1 MSKHI
6 SFKNPCHVHFIGIGG
21 ISMSG
26 LAEIL
31 LDRGFTVTGSDRSET
46 ELTTHLTE
54 LGAHIFY
61 PQAAENIDKANEISK
76 IDVVV
81 YTAAIHPD
89 NPEFVRTNDLG
100 LKIIRRAELLGSI
113 MDEYPLAIAVAGTH
127 GKTTTTSMISEIF
140 LAKDGNLEKTE
151 NGYVF
156 SDKNK
161 DKVPT
166 VTVGGILPAINSN
179 VLVGSSET
187 FIAEACEYQN
197 SFLEFYPEYALVLN
211 VEEDHLDFFKD
222 INDIRNSFHTYC
234 SHVRE
239 DGAVIIS
246 DKIPEYKAL
255 TEGINRKVITFGIS
269 AEGNGPDDAD
279 STAKDISVNEK
290 GCYSFTPIY
299 KGEELPHVTLHVPG
313 RHNILNALAAIA
325 VCKEAGVSNESIIRG
340 LSDFSGTH
348 RRFEYRGTFNGATVI
363 DDYAHHPTEMAATIS
378 AAKNVKHNKLIV
390 VFQPHTYTRLRVF
403 LQQFADVLSEADTV
417 VLAPVYAAREKD
429 VYGVHSTDIR
439 NILVKKGC
447 DAYAFDSFSEI
458 EEFLSKKVADGDL
471 LITMGA
477 GDVVTVANDITKQ

>member
-6 SFKNPCHVHFIGIGG
+6 DFKNPCHVHFIGIGG

-46 ELTTHLTE
+46 VLTTHLSE
-54 LGAHIFY
+54 LGAHIYY
-61 PQAAENIDKANEISK
+61 PQAAENIDRANEISK
-76 IDVVV
+76 IDIVV

-89 NPEFVRTNDLG
+89 NPEFVRANDLG
-100 LKIIRRAELLGSI
+100 IKIIRRAELLGSI
-113 MDEYPLAIAVAGTH
+113 MDEYPLSIAIAGTH

-140 LAKDGNLEKTE
+140 LAKDDNLKKTDE
-151 NGYVF
+151 GYVF

-179 VLVGSSET
+179 VLVGSSDT

-197 SFLEFYPEYALVLN
+197 SFLEFYPKYALCLN

-246 DKIPEYKAL
+246 DKIPDFKAL
-255 TEGINRKVITFGIS
+255 VEGIERPYITFGVSEDGKPDS
-269 AEGNGPDDAD
+269 AAD
-279 STAKDISVNEK
+279 STAKDIEVNEK
-290 GCYSFTPIY
+290 GNYSFIPIY
-299 KGEELPHVTLHVPG
+299 KGEILPRVTLSVPG

-325 VCKEAGVSNESIIRG
+325 VCKESGVSNEDIVKG
-340 LSDFSGTH
+340 LSDFAGTH
-348 RRFEYRGTFNGATVI
+348 RRFEYRGTYNGATVI

-390 VFQPHTYTRLRVF
+390 VFQPHTYTRTKAF
-403 LQQFADVLSEADTV
+403 LQKFADVLSEADTI
-417 VLAPVYAAREKD
+417 VLAPIYAAREKD

-439 NILVKKGC
+439 DILVKKGC

-477 GDVVTVANDITKQ
+477 GDVVTVANDLTKR